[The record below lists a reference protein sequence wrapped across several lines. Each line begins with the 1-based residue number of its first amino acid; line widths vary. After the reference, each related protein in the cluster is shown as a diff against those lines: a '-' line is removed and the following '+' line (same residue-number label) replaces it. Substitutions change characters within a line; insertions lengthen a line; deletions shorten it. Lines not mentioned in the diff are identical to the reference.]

1 MPERYWKFRKWLRY
15 LFDHWA
21 NFVITEKIMNHP
33 YEYGIA
39 WAMIFSALNLLMVVQ
54 DQLLIWLC
62 VFTFLASLLIIVGLN
77 WRGKRLMGLTLELY
91 GHMFATLVW
100 AADFVI
106 IINLINFQL
115 VWNLGV
121 PLSLMIAAGFKSW
134 RVYAEKQVYKIA
146 YRRAATINSSREFR
160 EAG

>member
-1 MPERYWKFRKWLRY
+1 MLERYWKLRKRLRH
-15 LFDHWA
+15 LFDRWSH
-21 NFVITEKIMNHP
+21 FVLSEKIMTHP
-33 YEYGIA
+33 YEYGVA
-39 WAMIFSALNLLMVVQ
+39 WAMIFSALSLLVRGEGQ
-54 DQLLIWLC
+54 AIIWFC
-62 VFTFLASLLIIVGLN
+62 VFTFLASSLIIVGLN

-106 IINLINFQL
+106 IANLRNFQL
-115 VWNLGV
+115 VWSLGV
-121 PLSLMIAAGFKSW
+121 PLSLMIAAGFKAW
-134 RVYAEKQVYKIA
+134 WVYEEKQKYKIA